1 MCVIE
6 IFSKGVNMKQIF
18 VIVMAVMA
26 ALMCEA
32 KDSTSSKVRTSGANT
47 GVRSAKKS
55 TTRPQMVK
63 KTVATQPQKANPF
76 RKTPYVGAIAVDAQT
91 GRVLFRDH
99 SDALARPASVTKLMT
114 ALLVL
119 EDVAAGKYNFN
130 AVVTATPDV
139 YKAEPSWVGVKP
151 GETMTVDSL
160 LYALMVQSANDAAIM
175 LGVHSAG
182 SLEGF
187 VARMNGR
194 AAQLGMSSTRYYNPN
209 GLPPKRKNGAK
220 DFNVTTCEDQVKLA
234 REILKHTRILKY
246 TSVKVWPATYDGVR
260 PITGLNLAKQPE
272 QRKFINHN
280 NVMVKDKLKI
290 YNPDGREAID
300 GLKTGYIDAG
310 GSSVV
315 LTGVRNGKRAIVI
328 VLGSDTARLR
338 DDNARRLMIDAL
350 GAL

>member
-1 MCVIE
+1 
-6 IFSKGVNMKQIF
+6 MKSILILF
-18 VIVMAVMA
+18 VAMA
-26 ALMCEA
+26 ALIGEA
-32 KDSTSSKVRTSGANT
+32 KVFTPARGRTSGASA
-47 GVRSAKKS
+47 GVRTAKKPAP
-55 TTRPQMVK
+55 RPQMVK
-63 KTVATQPQKANPF
+63 KTVAAAPQKASPW
-76 RKTPYVGAIAVDAQT
+76 RKTPYVGAMAIDAQT

-119 EDVAAGKYNFN
+119 EDVAAKKYDFGTL
-130 AVVTATPDV
+130 VTATPDV

-151 GETMTVDSL
+151 GETMTVESL

-194 AAQLGMSSTRYYNPN
+194 AAQLGMVHTRYYNPN
-209 GLPPKRKNGAK
+209 GLPPKRKNGTK

-234 REILKHTRILKY
+234 LAILKYPRILKY

-315 LTGVRNGKRAIVI
+315 LTGKRGGRRAIVV
-328 VLGSDTARLR
+328 VLGSDSARLR
-338 DDNARRLMIDAL
+338 DESARQIMIDAL

>member
-1 MCVIE
+1 MKKLVIA
-6 IFSKGVNMKQIF
+6 IAAVAAF
-18 VIVMAVMA
+18 VG
-26 ALMCEA
+26 EA
-32 KDSTSSKVRTSGANT
+32 KVVTPARGRMAEASA
-47 GVRSAKKS
+47 GVQTAKKPVHK
-55 TTRPQMVK
+55 TQIVK
-63 KTVATQPQKANPF
+63 KTVVVPAKGANPW
-76 RKTPYVGAIAVDAQT
+76 RKAPYVGAMAIDAGT
-91 GRVLFRDH
+91 GRVMFRDH
-99 SDALARPASVTKLMT
+99 SDALARPASITKLMT

-119 EDVAAGKYNFN
+119 EDVAAGKYGFN

-151 GETMTVDSL
+151 GETMTVEAL

-182 SLEGF
+182 SLDGF
-187 VARMNGR
+187 VARMNAR
-194 AAQLGMSSTRYYNPN
+194 AAQLGMTSTHYFNPN
-209 GLPPKRKNGAK
+209 GLPPKRKNGSK

-234 REILKHTRILKY
+234 LAVLKHPRILKY
-246 TSVKVWPATYDGVR
+246 TSVKVWPATYDGTR
-260 PITGLNLAKQPE
+260 PITGLNKAGQPE

-290 YNPDGREAID
+290 YNPDGKEAID

-315 LTGVRNGKRAIVI
+315 LTGTRDGKRAIVV
-328 VLGSDTARLR
+328 VLGSDSARLR
-338 DDNARRLMIDAL
+338 DECARRIMTDAL

>member
-1 MCVIE
+1 
-6 IFSKGVNMKQIF
+6 MKQIL
-18 VIVMAVMA
+18 VIIMAMA
-26 ALMCEA
+26 ALIGDA
-32 KDSTSSKVRTSGANT
+32 KTFTPARGRTPGAST
-47 GVRSAKKS
+47 GVRTGSKKS
-55 TTRPQMVK
+55 DSKTQTAK
-63 KTVATQPQKANPF
+63 KTVATQTRKATPF
-76 RKTPYVGAIAVDAQT
+76 RKTPYVGAMAVDAHT
-91 GRVLFRDH
+91 GRVLFRDN
-99 SDALARPASVTKLMT
+99 ANAPAYPASITKLMT

-119 EDVAAGKYNFN
+119 EDVSAGKYDFN

-151 GETMTVDSL
+151 GETMTVESL

-182 SLEGF
+182 SLDGF
-187 VARMNGR
+187 VARMNAR
-194 AAQLGMSSTRYYNPN
+194 AAQLGMASTRYYNPN
-209 GLPPKRKNGAK
+209 GLPPKRKNGTK

-234 REILKHTRILKY
+234 MAILKYPRILKY

-310 GSSVV
+310 GSSLV
-315 LTGVRNGKRAIVI
+315 LTGRRDGKRAIVV
-328 VLGSDTARLR
+328 VLGSDSARLR
-338 DDNARRLMIDAL
+338 DENARRIMIDAL